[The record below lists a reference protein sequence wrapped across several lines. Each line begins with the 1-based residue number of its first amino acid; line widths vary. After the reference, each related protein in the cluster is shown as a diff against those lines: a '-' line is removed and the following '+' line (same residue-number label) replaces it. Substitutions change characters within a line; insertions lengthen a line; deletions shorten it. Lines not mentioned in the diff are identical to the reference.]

1 VPQLRRTKE
10 TTTVPA
16 LSEHI
21 NPRKKQ
27 KKKYKGVFSLRKF
40 LALATV
46 AFSFVFFN

>member
-21 NPRKKQ
+21 TPRKKQ
-27 KKKYKGVFSLRKF
+27 KKYKGVFSLRNF